1 MDYLPERGFFMRY
14 NRSESF
20 RFVFSDPVDASFSI
34 VERSGKE
41 VHTKQGKAV
50 IMDISPSG
58 LKLIS
63 HLELPMEE
71 QVILNITFTIRNEEL
86 ELRGIPMWKKRSGSG
101 FQYGIKSVNDEILRE
116 RIVKEL
122 KEYAQTRTKA

>member
-1 MDYLPERGFFMRY
+1 MRY

>member
-1 MDYLPERGFFMRY
+1 MRY

-20 RFVFSDPVDASFSI
+20 RFVFSDPIQATFSI
-34 VERSGKE
+34 VEKAGE
-41 VHTKQGKAV
+41 EINTKPGDAV

-71 QVILNITFTIRNEEL
+71 PIILNIAFRIRDEEL
-86 ELRGIPMWKKRSGSG
+86 ELKGEPMWKKPTGSG
-101 FQYGIKSVNDEILRE
+101 YQYGIRSLNDQILKN

-122 KEYAQTRTKA
+122 KEYAQSKPKN